1 MNRKILHT
9 LFLAT
14 LSFGFAQAVS
24 WGQVPG
30 GGFPGGAIP
39 GGGGGI
45 GVGGGGGGM
54 AGGGGIG
61 GIQPVDAS
69 SQRLD
74 FDGFLVDPTQVFRI
88 ERGQGVGVTAETVRG
103 FSSLSVDSRS
113 VGAGGAGRGV
123 GGARGLGGLMGGGLG
138 GGLSQIQ
145 PGTQGGG
152 LRTQLRSAVPVQSGQ
167 AGRVGNDLQRRI
179 QTNPAVN
186 RFGTAQPIASGRTVV
201 LQGQVESVAQQRMA
215 HLLMQLEPGVSRV
228 ENRLQVTGSPPQ

>member
-9 LFLAT
+9 FFLAVV
-14 LSFGFAQAVS
+14 SFGFAQPVA

-39 GGGGGI
+39 GGAGG
-45 GVGGGGGGM
+45 GGGGGGM
-54 AGGGGIG
+54 AGGAGIG

-74 FDGFLVDPTQVFRI
+74 FDGFLVDPNQVFRI
-88 ERGQGVGVTAETVRG
+88 ERGQGVGVTSETVRG
-103 FSSLSVDSRS
+103 FSSLSVDSRA

-145 PGTQGGG
+145 PGTQGAG
-152 LRTQLRSAVPVQSGQ
+152 LRTQLRSAVPGQ
-167 AGRVGNDLQRRI
+167 AGSVGNGLQRRI
-179 QTNPAVN
+179 QTNSAVN
-186 RFGTAQPIASGRTVV
+186 RFGTVQPIPSGRTVV
-201 LQGQVESVAQQRMA
+201 LQGQVDSVAQQRMA